1 MRRGISHITS
11 GLSLER
17 VPELVTDPL
26 SPFTSCLVSRY
37 TSKTYIHLPRVRIT
51 LSLYYTTYV
60 HHLLHHQRTTLH
72 LLCAC
77 LLFSHAQVAKKKGLL
92 TKKRQMLLTNKPRL
106 LYVDADKMVLK
117 GEVPWTKGKITVVVK
132 NIKQFDIKVPG
143 RAYHFSDSGTAHRW
157 KTEIDKLL

>member
-1 MRRGISHITS
+1 MGEGGDMGEVLALRISPVVCPS
-11 GLSLER
+11 RLSLER
-17 VPELVTDPL
+17 VPELETAPL
-26 SPFTSCLVSRY
+26 SPYLVSRI
-37 TSKTYIHLPRVRIT
+37 STYLYNLPRVRTT
-51 LSLYYTTYV
+51 LSRTDYTTHYTTNR
-60 HHLLHHQRTTLH
+60 LHPFLV
-72 LLCAC
+72 
-77 LLFSHAQVAKKKGLL
+77 HAQVAKKKGLL